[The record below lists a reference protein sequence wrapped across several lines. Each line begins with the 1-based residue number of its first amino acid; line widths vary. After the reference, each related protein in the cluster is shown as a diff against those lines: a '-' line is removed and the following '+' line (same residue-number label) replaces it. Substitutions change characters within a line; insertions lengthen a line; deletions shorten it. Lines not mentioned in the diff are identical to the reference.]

1 MAKIKSRTPRIPKEV
16 PGKIRFQWATD
27 GDCNDWFAVWHT
39 PAEKGS
45 VNYILH
51 HLSEIAEELVRR
63 GYDRASIK
71 FECAK
76 EIGAEAPAPPLHTT
90 RITNKGESGDES

>member
-1 MAKIKSRTPRIPKEV
+1 MSTKGSRIRPRLPKQV
-16 PGKIRFQWATD
+16 PGKIRFQWAFSA
-27 GDCNDWFAVWHT
+27 GWPDWHAVWHT

-51 HLSEIAEELVRR
+51 HLSPIVEELVKR
-63 GYDRASIK
+63 GYDRNSIK

-76 EIGAEAPAPPLHTT
+76 VVEDQNEE
-90 RITNKGESGDES
+90 K